1 MQIILSPAKRMN
13 FDLQEGDSIE
23 TTVPLFQAKSIEV
36 LDACRTL
43 SEADV
48 AEKMKVHRNIARQVY
63 GYFQSFNSRT
73 VPQRAAAL
81 AYDGIAYKGLN
92 AHDFNDDE
100 VAFSQRHLNI
110 ISGLYGVLRPFD
122 RIKPYRLEFSRK
134 IQPDGYKDLYD
145 FWKEDVNRYLSKKL
159 AGEERVVINVASK
172 EYSGML
178 YRKLLPENTR
188 IVEVVF
194 LQQENGELRQ
204 VVVHSKKARGLMA
217 RFIIKNRLK
226 LVEEVKAFDYENYF
240 FYPQLSTEDK
250 WVFIR

>member
-1 MQIILSPAKRMN
+1 
-13 FDLQEGDSIE
+13 
-23 TTVPLFQAKSIEV
+23 
-36 LDACRTL
+36 
-43 SEADV
+43 
-48 AEKMKVHRNIARQVY
+48 
-63 GYFQSFNSRT
+63 
-73 VPQRAAAL
+73 
-81 AYDGIAYKGLN
+81 
-92 AHDFNDDE
+92 
-100 VAFSQRHLNI
+100 
-110 ISGLYGVLRPFD
+110 
-122 RIKPYRLEFSRK
+122 
-134 IQPDGYKDLYD
+134 
-145 FWKEDVNRYLSKKL
+145 
-159 AGEERVVINVASK
+159 
-172 EYSGML
+172 ML